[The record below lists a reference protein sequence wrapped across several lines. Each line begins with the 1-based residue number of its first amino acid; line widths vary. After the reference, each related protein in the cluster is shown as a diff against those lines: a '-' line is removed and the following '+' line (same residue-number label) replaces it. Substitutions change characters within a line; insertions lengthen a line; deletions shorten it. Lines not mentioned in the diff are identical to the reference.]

1 MHQINLNLGKY
12 CVNCRNN
19 ISFNKKNYLDCKHIT
34 TKGYFYD
41 LVIFEPQVQDL
52 LIGSVKIRIIEV
64 VFKTLFFLL
73 MKLEV

>member
-1 MHQINLNLGKY
+1 MHQKNLNLGKY
-12 CVNCRNN
+12 RFNCRNN

-34 TKGYFYD
+34 KKGYFYD
-41 LVIFEPQVQDL
+41 LGIFELQVQDL
-52 LIGSVKIRIIEV
+52 LTSSVKIRIIEV